1 MKKKNSVI
9 LSIVLILLLGVFSL
23 NFLNVKADSGWDSSY
38 DSWDSGSDWSS
49 SSSWDNDYSSSSSY
63 GSSNNEG
70 SVAIFLIFI
79 AIIVII
85 CIVNG
90 KKGKKELQN
99 NTKIVDV
106 TIPGFNKE
114 EFLKMT
120 YDNFVKVQNA
130 WSDFDYDE
138 LRKLLSNELYNTY
151 KYQLNELKIKKQKN
165 VMHDFELISN
175 NITAFSES
183 EKEYSITTELCVK
196 FYDYV
201 VDQNNKVL
209 RGNDKRRLVM
219 TYSLTFIKSKDTKSN
234 KCANCNATLDNVVSS
249 VCPYCK
255 STIIAPTHDFI
266 LSKKSAKNQT
276 FE

>member
-49 SSSWDNDYSSSSSY
+49 SSSWDNDYSSSSSSSSY

-138 LRKLLSNELYNTY
+138 
-151 KYQLNELKIKKQKN
+151 
-165 VMHDFELISN
+165 
-175 NITAFSES
+175 
-183 EKEYSITTELCVK
+183 
-196 FYDYV
+196 
-201 VDQNNKVL
+201 
-209 RGNDKRRLVM
+209 
-219 TYSLTFIKSKDTKSN
+219 
-234 KCANCNATLDNVVSS
+234 
-249 VCPYCK
+249 
-255 STIIAPTHDFI
+255 
-266 LSKKSAKNQT
+266 
-276 FE
+276 